1 MIIAARSR
9 LKRKIVEEG
18 WSRGVTS
25 EWVEMISSLKKKW
38 CNRYDGLSI
47 RMMTSGLPGG
57 VPDICSDVP
66 NAVLKETL
74 LPQGIQLLPYVNDVS
89 KLIRLPQ

>member
-1 MIIAARSR
+1 MGGND
-9 LKRKIVEEG
+9 LLPEEEMVQ
-18 WSRGVTS
+18 WS
-25 EWVEMISSLKKKW
+25 
-38 CNRYDGLSI
+38 YDGLSI